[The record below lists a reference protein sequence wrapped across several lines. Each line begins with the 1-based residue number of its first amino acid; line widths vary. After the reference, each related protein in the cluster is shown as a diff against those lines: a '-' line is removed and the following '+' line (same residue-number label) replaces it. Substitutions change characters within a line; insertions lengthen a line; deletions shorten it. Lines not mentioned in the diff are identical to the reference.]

1 MGSCWDI
8 IHCFKNC
15 SYLEEKKS
23 LNPGCLAIL
32 DSGLTFHTGNAN
44 SIAQEARVL
53 KVDFTHT
60 CQRSLYKTEK
70 SLGWN
75 GTSRRNGPPSSEKPP
90 GKTTSKT
97 HTDARKI
104 MKLYYLEPDYVIS
117 TFEFII
123 SSFRFVSNQSE
134 YLRMISLESRV
145 E

>member
-44 SIAQEARVL
+44 SIAQEACVL

-60 CQRSLYKTEK
+60 CQRSLYKTDK

-75 GTSRRNGPPSSEKPP
+75 GNVEKKWTSEFGE
-90 GKTTSKT
+90 TTGGN
-97 HTDARKI
+97 D
-104 MKLYYLEPDYVIS
+104 
-117 TFEFII
+117 
-123 SSFRFVSNQSE
+123 Q
-134 YLRMISLESRV
+134 
-145 E
+145 